1 MQYVW
6 AVLALMVAVIAIGS
20 IVCFRLIKN
29 KRQKKAAIAAFG
41 YLAFAAALF
50 YIDVV
55 QLEQSWAVPIYIAC
69 FIAVPLAV
77 YYVVYSLAKTSAENT
92 KPNAVVVPRGPSR
105 SGSESD
111 SSRTVAAEAP
121 FVVDVEPA
129 AAPASGR
136 RPPAAQKAVAAKSA
150 LPDDENKRVFDER
163 VQSFKQ
169 QAVAREQR
177 IDETEKA
184 RKATQEK
191 RAAASAAAHEAAR
204 PILVSDSEKETAVAG
219 KRVKL
224 TNAEAPTSTEAL
236 ANAEAPL
243 GREVS
248 MGKETPARK
257 EAPKTEQSPMGR
269 EASTNARFEE
279 NAAAAAQPIE
289 TKQAE
294 AEKPSEP
301 SAYEAYRKKA
311 ISLKEKGHAAIAAK
325 LFAESAAVATDGDE
339 RKRSLFDEITSYIA
353 AGDKPK
359 AHELARSLRANE
371 MLTSGETAK
380 ADALLIMLSDGKAG

>member
-6 AVLALMVAVIAIGS
+6 AVLALMAAVIAIGS

-77 YYVVYSLAKTSAENT
+77 YYVVYSLAKTSAENA

-191 RAAASAAAHEAAR
+191 RAAASAAAHAAAR

-224 TNAEAPTSTEAL
+224 TNAEAP
-236 ANAEAPL
+236 
-243 GREVS
+243 
-248 MGKETPARK
+248 
-257 EAPKTEQSPMGR
+257 KTEQSPTGR
-269 EASTNARFEE
+269 EASTNACFEE
-279 NAAAAAQPIE
+279 NAAAVAQPIE

>member
-77 YYVVYSLAKTSAENT
+77 YYVVYSLAKTSAENA
-92 KPNAVVVPRGPSR
+92 KPNTVVVPRGPSR

-191 RAAASAAAHEAAR
+191 RAAASAAAHAAAR

-224 TNAEAPTSTEAL
+224 TNAEAPTSTEAP

-257 EAPKTEQSPMGR
+257 EAPKTEQSPTGR
-269 EASTNARFEE
+269 EASTNACFEE
-279 NAAAAAQPIE
+279 NAAAVAQPIE

>member
-77 YYVVYSLAKTSAENT
+77 YYVVYSLAKTSAENA

-111 SSRTVAAEAP
+111 LPRTVAAEAP

-224 TNAEAPTSTEAL
+224 TNAEAP

>member
-77 YYVVYSLAKTSAENT
+77 YYVVYSLAKTSAENA

-111 SSRTVAAEAP
+111 LPRTVAAEAP

-219 KRVKL
+219 KRVKP
-224 TNAEAPTSTEAL
+224 TNAEAP

-257 EAPKTEQSPMGR
+257 EAPKTEQSPTGR

-279 NAAAAAQPIE
+279 NAAAVVQPIE

-353 AGDKPK
+353 AGDKLK

>member
-77 YYVVYSLAKTSAENT
+77 YYVVYSLAKTSAENA

-111 SSRTVAAEAP
+111 LPRTVAAEAP

-224 TNAEAPTSTEAL
+224 T
-236 ANAEAPL
+236 NAEAPL

>member
-77 YYVVYSLAKTSAENT
+77 YYVVYSLAKTSAENA

-111 SSRTVAAEAP
+111 LPRTVAAEAP

-129 AAPASGR
+129 ATPASGR

-219 KRVKL
+219 KRVKP
-224 TNAEAPTSTEAL
+224 TNAEAP

-257 EAPKTEQSPMGR
+257 EAPKTEQSPTGR

-279 NAAAAAQPIE
+279 NAAAVVQPIE

>member
-77 YYVVYSLAKTSAENT
+77 YYVVYSLAKTSAENA

-111 SSRTVAAEAP
+111 LPRTVAAEAP

-169 QAVAREQR
+169 QAVAREHR

-224 TNAEAPTSTEAL
+224 TNAEAP
-236 ANAEAPL
+236 L

-257 EAPKTEQSPMGR
+257 EAPKAEQSPMGR
-269 EASTNARFEE
+269 EASTNAHFEE

-325 LFAESAAVATDGDE
+325 LFAESAAVAADGDE

-380 ADALLIMLSDGKAG
+380 ADALLIMLSDGKAS